1 MNLKQE
7 KTYCDSIRRKIVH
20 LRRSVEKFL
29 SQTGMAP
36 TRFGRDAARDPRLVF
51 DLRNGREPGD
61 RVKRRVE
68 HFMNIYGR
76 SEENTSELQSLLR
89 ISYAVFCLQK
99 KKHIKI

>member
-1 MNLKQE
+1 MKMNLKKE

-68 HFMNIYGR
+68 HFMNIYGQEKQRR
-76 SEENTSELQSLLR
+76 SGRARGNLTGVLLLLCW
-89 ISYAVFCLQK
+89 IW
-99 KKHIKI
+99 